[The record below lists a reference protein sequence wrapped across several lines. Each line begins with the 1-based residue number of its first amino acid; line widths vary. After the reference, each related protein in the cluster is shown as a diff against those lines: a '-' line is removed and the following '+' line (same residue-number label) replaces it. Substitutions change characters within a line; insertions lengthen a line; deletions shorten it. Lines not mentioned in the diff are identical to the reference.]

1 MVYYLFLDE
10 FPNKA
15 DSEEI
20 CKTYYEKICV
30 SLPEFRKNKS
40 DKIRKASA
48 RLTNALA
55 YFLFDYAL
63 KTEYPDIFKQK
74 GCYPFSNFDYNEYGK
89 PSLPA
94 PYQNIHFNIS
104 HANGAVAC
112 IVDDHE
118 VGVDIQD
125 VRPVSER
132 VLKKYDLPDCTTIN
146 YNTNNCDSYNCDSY
160 DCDNYDCDNH
170 SNDKINLF
178 FKFWTRFEAYCKLT
192 GEGIGKNM
200 NIKPDIFLAPKIPY
214 PLPCDSFHN
223 NKASDAVKDNT
234 VNNTINNTVNNT
246 INNIQTNSFS
256 SRITEISLA
265 TKKISSE
272 KNMAAYYMSAA
283 TLSDKSV
290 NFIEVS
296 LHSLLSSYSFC

>member
-10 FPNKA
+10 FLNKS

-20 CKTYYEKICV
+20 CKTYYDKIRD

-40 DKIRKASA
+40 DKIKKASG
-48 RLTNALA
+48 RFTNALA
-55 YFLFDYAL
+55 YLLFDYAL
-63 KTEYPDIFKQK
+63 KTEYPDIFKK
-74 GCYPFSNFDYNEYGK
+74 RECYPFSNFNYNEYGK

-112 IVDDHE
+112 IIDEHE
-118 VGVDIQD
+118 AGVDIQD

-132 VLKKYDLPDCTTIN
+132 VLKKYDLHDC
-146 YNTNNCDSYNCDSY
+146 NTKNCDTGNYINDNCDG
-160 DCDNYDCDNH
+160 YDCDNH
-170 SNDKINLF
+170 SDDKINLF

-200 NIKPDIFLAPKIPY
+200 NIKPDFFLASKILY
-214 PLPCDSFHN
+214 PLPCDSFHK
-223 NKASDAVKDNT
+223 NKTSDAVEDNT
-234 VNNTINNTVNNT
+234 VKNT

-256 SRITEISLA
+256 NKITEISL
-265 TKKISSE
+265 TTQRITSE
-272 KNMAAYYMSAA
+272 KNMAAYYISAA
-283 TLSDKSV
+283 TLSDKPV
-290 NFIEVS
+290 EFIELS
-296 LHSLLSSYSFC
+296 LSSLLSFYSSCL